1 MNLQPIWQA
10 LKDPAWVVAGL
21 TAVGLLVTGT
31 NYLIIKPIR
40 NWLARRQAEREVVCN
55 LSRFLENPCVLYSA
69 YAEEHISGVI
79 NTVHQKRNSWARI

>member
-10 LKDPAWVVAGL
+10 PKDPTWVVAGL

-40 NWLARRQAEREVVCN
+40 NWLAHRQAEREVVGN

-69 YAEEHISGVI
+69 
-79 NTVHQKRNSWARI
+79 